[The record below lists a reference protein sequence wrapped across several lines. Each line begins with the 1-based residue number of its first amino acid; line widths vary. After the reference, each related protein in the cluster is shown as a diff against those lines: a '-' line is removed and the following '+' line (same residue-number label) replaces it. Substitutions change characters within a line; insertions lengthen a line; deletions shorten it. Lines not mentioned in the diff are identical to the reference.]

1 MLKTRPKPN
10 SALRLFKNFSV
21 IEEQLSAF
29 SATEAGNL
37 KGKKKKKNF
46 LKYLKEI
53 LFPCFESLALLA
65 TSGKKMLCLCV

>member
-1 MLKTRPKPN
+1 MLKIRPKPN

-37 KGKKKKKNF
+37 KGKKKKKTF
-46 LKYLKEI
+46 
-53 LFPCFESLALLA
+53 
-65 TSGKKMLCLCV
+65 

>member
-37 KGKKKKKNF
+37 KGKKKKKLSKISERN
-46 LKYLKEI
+46 LI
-53 LFPCFESLALLA
+53 SLL
-65 TSGKKMLCLCV
+65 